1 MTKGVCCVT
10 GFDSLLTVHVLQNII
25 PSAVVSCVSKFVL
38 ARFQAF
44 SVEGVP
50 EQAGR
55 VALGSR
61 QVRRRRTS
69 AENKGR
75 PDRRVRIWHQRVFL
89 RQSEIICKSQ
99 TVSGWF
105 CTFLYLSLNMK
116 IVQCMSAWPQ
126 VVFFQSLLTS
136 CATSRCFTRDMSACW
151 SIVRPPLAA
160 NMPMVF
166 GCRLDF
172 FALALKNQSVRH
184 ALEI

>member
-1 MTKGVCCVT
+1 MYDQGCLLRDWFRLAAYCSCPAKHYPLRSCLMRFEVCSCPLS
-10 GFDSLLTVHVLQNII
+10 GLLRWRR
-25 PSAVVSCVSKFVL
+25 S
-38 ARFQAF
+38 
-44 SVEGVP
+44 G
-50 EQAGR
+50 AGR
-55 VALGSR
+55 TRRAGFTTSSTKTNKRRKRRKTWSPSTDMTSESIPTTKWNHL
-61 QVRRRRTS
+61 QVT
-69 AENKGR
+69 
-75 PDRRVRIWHQRVFL
+75 DREWLV
-89 RQSEIICKSQ
+89 
-99 TVSGWF
+99 
-105 CTFLYLSLNMK
+105 LYLSLDMK